1 MNVLTTP
8 TLLETCPYSEFF
20 WSVFSHIRT
29 EYGEISFRIQS
40 KFRKKWTR
48 KTPNTDTFYAK
59 LIQKL
64 NFNKLD
70 KSKLFTN
77 EADWS
82 VSCIWTVI
90 FFYCTLNNLN
100 HSMETQLYVC
110 LSYRLFC
117 NGKRLFWSFKARET
131 HFLPSKWI
139 MSIKPAHL
147 ACNHWRLVHIIFEPF
162 SNCRN

>member
-1 MNVLTTP
+1 MFCCCCLIFSLSNLFKFQMNVLTTP

-20 WSVFSHIRT
+20 WSVFSRIRT
-29 EYGEISFRIQS
+29 EYGETSLRIQS

-90 FFYCTLNNLN
+90 FFIVHWITWTIQWKHNF
-100 HSMETQLYVC
+100 MYVFLIDFFTTVNAFFEVLKLGRHIFFRPNESC
-110 LSYRLFC
+110 L
-117 NGKRLFWSFKARET
+117 
-131 HFLPSKWI
+131 
-139 MSIKPAHL
+139 
-147 ACNHWRLVHIIFEPF
+147 
-162 SNCRN
+162 